1 MLGLRAPL
9 PTALAVGSA
18 KGRKPL
24 LLAGAAGAAAGATG
38 AGVGAG
44 VKLNLKSALPL
55 PNVVGAA
62 KPVLKLLL

>member
-24 LLAGAAGAAAGATG
+24 LL
-38 AGVGAG
+38 V
-44 VKLNLKSALPL
+44 
-55 PNVVGAA
+55 
-62 KPVLKLLL
+62 LLLVLLVLELELV